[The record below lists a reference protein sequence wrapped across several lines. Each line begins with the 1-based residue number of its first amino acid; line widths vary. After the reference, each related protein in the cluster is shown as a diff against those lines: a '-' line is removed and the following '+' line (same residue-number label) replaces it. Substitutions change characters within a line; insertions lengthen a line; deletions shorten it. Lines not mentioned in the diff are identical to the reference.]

1 MTGKIGM
8 TEQIRHQLTLSP
20 CCDLGWVRDLW
31 LARLLVTQSCWCWV
45 VVAVCARRGSVEDCT
60 ALELSA
66 QFRRAVTPHSAQ
78 PGQPASAL
86 PGSSTRGY
94 IQHTQHSH
102 PDTAPPSPARSTHL
116 PTILG
121 CLQPRTISSTGAAS
135 EMCKFPC
142 QQRMRGTS
150 LGQMDGSTTSTLH
163 RPGEGKY
170 NPQCM

>member
-1 MTGKIGM
+1 MTGKIRM

-31 LARLLVTQSCWCWV
+31 LARLVVTQSCWCWV

-102 PDTAPPSPARSTHL
+102 PDTAPPSPAQVHTPPHHPRVPPTPDHIVHWSSFRDVQISVPTAHARHL
-116 PTILG
+116 A
-121 CLQPRTISSTGAAS
+121 RT
-135 EMCKFPC
+135 
-142 QQRMRGTS
+142 
-150 LGQMDGSTTSTLH
+150 DGWQH
-163 RPGEGKY
+163 
-170 NPQCM
+170 N

>member
-1 MTGKIGM
+1 MLVLGCCSGVC
-8 TEQIRHQLTLSP
+8 SP
-20 CCDLGWVRDLW
+20 W
-31 LARLLVTQSCWCWV
+31 LCGGL
-45 VVAVCARRGSVEDCT
+45 
-60 ALELSA
+60 
-66 QFRRAVTPHSAQ
+66 HSAGAVRTVSQ
-78 PGQPASAL
+78 GSDPALRTARPASQRSA
-86 PGSSTRGY
+86 GQ
-94 IQHTQHSH
+94 QHQRIHTTYTTQTQTLLLH
-102 PDTAPPSPARSTHL
+102 PQPRSTHL

-142 QQRMRGTS
+142 QQRMRRPS

>member
-20 CCDLGWVRDLW
+20 CCDLCWVRDLW

-102 PDTAPPSPARSTHL
+102 PDTAPPSPALVHTSPPSSGASNPGPYRPL
-116 PTILG
+116 EQ
-121 CLQPRTISSTGAAS
+121 LQRCANFRANSACAAPR
-135 EMCKFPC
+135 
-142 QQRMRGTS
+142 
-150 LGQMDGSTTSTLH
+150 
-163 RPGEGKY
+163 
-170 NPQCM
+170 

>member
-1 MTGKIGM
+1 MTGKIRM

-31 LARLLVTQSCWCWV
+31 LARLVVTQSCWCWV
-45 VVAVCARRGSVEDCT
+45 VVAVLVCARRGSVEDCT

-94 IQHTQHSH
+94 IQHTQHRHRHCSSIPSPGPH
-102 PDTAPPSPARSTHL
+102 TSPPSSGASKPGPYRPL
-116 PTILG
+116 EQ
-121 CLQPRTISSTGAAS
+121 LQRCANFRANSACAAPR
-135 EMCKFPC
+135 
-142 QQRMRGTS
+142 
-150 LGQMDGSTTSTLH
+150 
-163 RPGEGKY
+163 
-170 NPQCM
+170 